1 MNNLHAT
8 TTRNATPGFFDRDE
22 ASLGDCLSREY
33 PLASRE
39 QDLPSA
45 ARSKIK
51 QVVKSLCRGISV
63 ILVSPLL
70 ISFGLGSRITSPDAS
85 LESHSQLLSLLPGT
99 TGSYLRVAFYRFTL
113 KLCDPSATISFGT
126 MFSKVGA
133 QIHDNVYIGPRCMI
147 GLVVID
153 KDTLIGPSVQI
164 PSGRHTHGIQRLD
177 TPIRLQPGRQEQIYI
192 GRDCWI
198 GAASIVLANVADQT
212 VVGAGSIVTKPLPP
226 RRIAAGNPAKVL
238 TQRS

>member
-1 MNNLHAT
+1 MNNHNGTVVSERLNSEFLKRDKNAVE
-8 TTRNATPGFFDRDE
+8 TRTVQDE
-22 ASLGDCLSREY
+22 RKRIL
-33 PLASRE
+33 
-39 QDLPSA
+39 
-45 ARSKIK
+45 RSGL
-51 QVVKSLCRGISV
+51 KSVCRGV
-63 ILVSPLL
+63 CAILVSPLMVTHA
-70 ISFGLGSRITSPDAS
+70 IASRLGSADGS

-99 TGSYLRVAFYRFTL
+99 SGSYLRVAFYRFAL
-113 KLCDPSATISFGT
+113 KECSPTATIAFGT

-133 QIHDNVYIGPRCMI
+133 EIHDNVYIGPRCMI
-147 GLVVID
+147 GLVTISE
-153 KDTLIGPSVQI
+153 DTLIGPSVQI

-177 TPIRLQPGRQEQIYI
+177 TPIRLQPGRQEQIHI